1 MPSAGQ
7 LGTPAATS
15 DAGSQPVPAA
25 SASQTSRAGST
36 ATLDAEVFN
45 EQAMALFRA
54 ALDCSPPDANVLCS
68 PLGIASAMAAADAP
82 RREAA
87 RTTGPCMGDVEGV
100 AACVRRFRNCDA
112 VCIGNLLHVDATTR
126 LDDEYRALFEG
137 SLQGKV
143 RTTKAASE
151 RGVAASKDIGD
162 STNLWASELT
172 GGAVTSVFGWSGDAA
187 NAQREPAK
195 RAASAK
201 MTAQLPEPP
210 LAACLVNLVYLNG
223 CWEEG
228 FTGAGDMPFYAKPD
242 RAHMVPMMTQRG
254 TEMPYVRRPSFSC
267 LRLPFDCQ
275 SSHMALFVPSLRSGG
290 VEKELLPSIRR
301 WSDMRAVL
309 DALAWRTDVT
319 VTLPKVLL
327 ESPTID
333 LRKCLKTLELHRSS
347 SPTDVSGSAPNAV
360 TPGGVNA
367 SKATSNAESVSS
379 SANVQD
385 LRVEGLY
392 HKASLDLTT
401 KGGPSPPRF
410 LNPPVRVLDH
420 STQRAG
426 AVRGGSALCVRRA
439 RRRTLAHDR
448 PRQERPE

>member
-7 LGTPAATS
+7 VGTPAATS

-25 SASQTSRAGST
+25 TASQTSRAGST

-87 RTTGPCMGDVEGV
+87 RTTGPCMGDVQGV

-151 RGVAASKDIGD
+151 RGATASKDIGD

-172 GGAVTSVFGWSGDAA
+172 GGAVTSVFGWSGAAA
-187 NAQREPAK
+187 NDQREPAK
-195 RAASAK
+195 RAASTE

-210 LAACLVNLVYLNG
+210 LV
-223 CWEEG
+223 
-228 FTGAGDMPFYAKPD
+228 
-242 RAHMVPMMTQRG
+242 RA
-254 TEMPYVRRPSFSC
+254 
-267 LRLPFDCQ
+267 
-275 SSHMALFVPSLRSGG
+275 
-290 VEKELLPSIRR
+290 
-301 WSDMRAVL
+301 
-309 DALAWRTDVT
+309 
-319 VTLPKVLL
+319 
-327 ESPTID
+327 
-333 LRKCLKTLELHRSS
+333 
-347 SPTDVSGSAPNAV
+347 
-360 TPGGVNA
+360 
-367 SKATSNAESVSS
+367 
-379 SANVQD
+379 
-385 LRVEGLY
+385 
-392 HKASLDLTT
+392 
-401 KGGPSPPRF
+401 
-410 LNPPVRVLDH
+410 LNPVYPH
-420 STQRAG
+420 
-426 AVRGGSALCVRRA
+426 RGRWVKLRFDPAAFSLPAPPLY
-439 RRRTLAHDR
+439 
-448 PRQERPE
+448 